1 MADSGNN
8 KSQVHE
14 ELWLEEEFMKD
25 EQREVKITG
34 YY

>member
-1 MADSGNN
+1 MADDGDN
-8 KSQVHE
+8 KNQVHK
-14 ELWLEEEFMKD
+14 ELWLDEKFMKD